1 MSTNKKVYI
10 ELMRIIAAWLV
21 IFNHLKGY
29 LLFIQTTGSKQWIY
43 IVLSMITRIN
53 VPVFFMISGMLLLG
67 RNITYSD
74 IGKKIGR
81 ILIYLITFEIL
92 ITVAES
98 YMQYR
103 HMGILTFDLVVF
115 LRSILAGNIY
125 GAGAYWFLYAYIAFL
140 LMLPLLEKIA
150 ININAKDI
158 SYIIIIHF
166 ICFTALPIINLV
178 LYFKMLDEIVLNS
191 YIVFPFGVLKCIF
204 YPLIGYYLD
213 KKINIED
220 LGWKPICLSVVVSC
234 CGIAISGMCTLAE
247 GMYLGRYS
255 ENFTELFDYITA
267 ITFFLLI
274 KRIISKGKMSVRT
287 ERKII
292 LWGSLTFGIYLIDP
306 VLKVILFNKYIS
318 FFRGRIPLIS
328 SIIWCFVSMCLG
340 GTITY
345 I

>member
-191 YIVFPFGVLKCIF
+191 YIVFPFGVLKCF
-204 YPLIGYYLD
+204 
-213 KKINIED
+213 
-220 LGWKPICLSVVVSC
+220 
-234 CGIAISGMCTLAE
+234 LA
-247 GMYLGRYS
+247 
-255 ENFTELFDYITA
+255 F
-267 ITFFLLI
+267 
-274 KRIISKGKMSVRT
+274 KRM
-287 ERKII
+287 
-292 LWGSLTFGIYLIDP
+292 D
-306 VLKVILFNKYIS
+306 
-318 FFRGRIPLIS
+318 
-328 SIIWCFVSMCLG
+328 
-340 GTITY
+340 
-345 I
+345 